1 MKLVNVREA
10 RAAFADLVEHAQ
22 KETVVILRHG
32 KPVATLQGTRGADL
46 ETVMTA
52 GSPEFWRDLEKRRRA
67 PSRPLAELEAELAAQ
82 RQPTRCAPRKP
93 GAPSAPRRKRAA

>member
-10 RAAFADLVEHAQ
+10 RASFADLVEHAQ

-52 GSPEFWRDLEKRRRA
+52 GSPEFWRDLEKRRKG

-82 RQPTRCAPRKP
+82 RRRPRRGPSKP
-93 GAPSAPRRKRAA
+93 AASATPRRKRAA